1 MIHIWPPLLGG
12 DRGGGIR
19 QKYDVTGRREV
30 GVSECS
36 GRPVFIFFIK
46 ENWIWAMTWRYAEP
60 NINILLTRN
69 LPFNSDLR
77 QWSHPLMIPLYC
89 LWDESNNRAHGQF
102 ECDVTR
108 FCFYFDFI
116 CLHTRFICCS
126 IVGLR
131 FHVAQIKHADCKMST
146 KNVNNYK

>member
-1 MIHIWPPLLGG
+1 
-12 DRGGGIR
+12 
-19 QKYDVTGRREV
+19 
-30 GVSECS
+30 
-36 GRPVFIFFIK
+36 
-46 ENWIWAMTWRYAEP
+46 
-60 NINILLTRN
+60 
-69 LPFNSDLR
+69 
-77 QWSHPLMIPLYC
+77 MIPLYY

-116 CLHTRFICCS
+116 CLHTRFSCCS